1 MAQRCDA
8 SSFGHC
14 GKALLRRERDGA
26 AHNKGSQNG
35 IAILKTILQTLARGP
50 ALAALL
56 AGGVVMSGKA
66 AALEANAPTVGVAA
80 KADAES
86 SRELMAL
93 YLRDIARS
101 NCGPTNVSDDNI
113 ADAIFMAEA
122 RSGLDATELDKLHA
136 KAEAMSASDPSF
148 CSKARSAFNQR
159 GSAG

>member
-1 MAQRCDA
+1 M
-8 SSFGHC
+8 
-14 GKALLRRERDGA
+14 
-26 AHNKGSQNG
+26 
-35 IAILKTILQTLARGP
+35 KTILRTLARGP
-50 ALAALL
+50 ALAVLL
-56 AGGVVMSGKA
+56 ASGVVATGKA
-66 AALEANAPTVGVAA
+66 GAFEATAPAVAPATQMA
-80 KADAES
+80 KTEPDA

-122 RSGLDATELDKLHA
+122 RSGLDAAELDKLHA

>member
-1 MAQRCDA
+1 MRQ
-8 SSFGHC
+8 GPL
-14 GKALLRRERDGA
+14 KARARWC

-56 AGGVVMSGKA
+56 ASGVVATGKA
-66 AALEANAPTVGVAA
+66 GAVEAGAPGVAPVQMTSALA
-80 KADAES
+80 KAEPEA

-122 RSGLDATELDKLHA
+122 RSGLDAAELDKLHA
-136 KAEAMSASDPSF
+136 KAEALSASDPSF

>member
-1 MAQRCDA
+1 M
-8 SSFGHC
+8 
-14 GKALLRRERDGA
+14 
-26 AHNKGSQNG
+26 
-35 IAILKTILQTLARGP
+35 KTILHTFARGS

-56 AGGVVMSGKA
+56 AGGMIAATQAGAAEATTPAVAQAQTSKA
-66 AALEANAPTVGVAA
+66 EP
-80 KADAES
+80 DA

-122 RSGLDATELDKLHA
+122 RSGLDAGELDKLHA
-136 KAEAMSASDPSF
+136 KAEALSASDPSF